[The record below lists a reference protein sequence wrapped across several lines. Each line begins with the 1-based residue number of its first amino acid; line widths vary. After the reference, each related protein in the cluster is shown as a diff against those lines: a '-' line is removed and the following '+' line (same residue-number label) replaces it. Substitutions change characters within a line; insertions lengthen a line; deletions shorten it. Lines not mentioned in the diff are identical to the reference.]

1 MRRLGIL
8 FLILII
14 GVGVG
19 ACAGGRGGPL
29 EEGEEGEAVDP
40 GESDGAVEVPEGVVY
55 KRATAKENTEAR
67 IQLRTALSTGS
78 LAYIF
83 DDKVICGPALWSD
96 IKELTAFSDFD
107 ITPVEINIPILGSGA
122 EGSTA
127 MQKFEGALLQGPEEI
142 QALARVLTS
151 VLDRSVNIRKAHPDE
166 LEVFW
171 ALIPYDIEEPL
182 FVLETDIVVDKA
194 GVDKTGT
201 GKGGKDKTTLRFL
214 LDMTSEYKV
223 FWIEELSAYSR

>member
-1 MRRLGIL
+1 MRRLGLL

-14 GVGVG
+14 GAG
-19 ACAGGRGGPL
+19 AGGCAGGPVQEAPG
-29 EEGEEGEAVDP
+29 AVDP

-55 KRATAKENTEAR
+55 KRATAKENADAR
-67 IQLRTALSTGS
+67 IQIRTALSTGS

-83 DDKVICGPALWSD
+83 DEKVICGPALWSD
-96 IKELTAFSDFD
+96 IKGLTAFADFD
-107 ITPVEINIPILGSGA
+107 VTPVEINVPILDSGA

-142 QALARVLTS
+142 QALARVLTR
-151 VLDRSVNIRKAHPDE
+151 VLDHRVKIRKASPDE

-182 FVLETDIVVDKA
+182 FVLETDIVVDN
-194 GVDKTGT
+194 TGG
-201 GKGGKDKTTLRFL
+201 GKGGKTTLRFL
-214 LDMTSEYKV
+214 VDMTKEKKV

>member
-29 EEGEEGEAVDP
+29 QEGEAVDP

-67 IQLRTALSTGS
+67 IQIRTALSTGS

-96 IKELTAFSDFD
+96 IKGQTAFSDFD

-194 GVDKTGT
+194 GT